1 MKVRLQKFMA
11 DCGVAARRKCEQ
23 LILEG
28 QVRVNG
34 EVPMKLPVLIDPEK
48 DTITVGDDIVEALQP
63 EKPVYL
69 LLYKPKGVL
78 VTRNDPADR
87 KTVHELLPGVTAR
100 LFPVGRLDM
109 DSRGL
114 VLMTNDGELANAI
127 SHPRYGVEKTYVV
140 TVDARLTAE
149 AVERVRKGIWLG
161 SPDGGRA
168 IRAEGFTLRV
178 LSRQRGK
185 TILEVKIAEGK
196 NREFRRVLARFGYRV
211 NDMFRVA
218 IAEKI
223 TAAGLNP
230 GESRPLSPKELQ
242 WLRTV
247 SSPDYHDQKRQATQK
262 WFERKEMEKER
273 KRLEKQPSEKAA
285 PRPTASAG
293 RRPPRQYAAGSG
305 DKARSGHRR

>member
-34 EVPMKLPVLIDPEK
+34 QVPVKLPVLIDPEK

-273 KRLEKQPSEKAA
+273 KRLEKQPPEKAA
-285 PRPTASAG
+285 PHPSASAG
-293 RRPPRQYAAGSG
+293 RGPSRKYGAGSG
-305 DKARSGHRR
+305 GKARSGHRR

>member
-23 LILEG
+23 LIMEG

-34 EVPMKLPVLIDPEK
+34 QVPMKLPVLIDPQK
-48 DTITVGDDIVEALQP
+48 DTITVGDDVVEALQP

-140 TVDARLTAE
+140 TVDARLTPE
-149 AVERVRKGIWLG
+149 AVEQVRKGIWLG
-161 SPDGGRA
+161 APDGGRA
-168 IRAEGFTLRV
+168 IRAEGFALRV

-211 NDMFRVA
+211 HDMFRVA
-218 IAEKI
+218 IGEKI

-230 GESRPLSPKELQ
+230 GEFRPLSPKEVQ

-247 SSPDYHDQKRQATQK
+247 SSPEYHDQQRQATQK
-262 WFERKEMEKER
+262 WYERKEMEKER
-273 KRLEKQPSEKAA
+273 KRLEKQSVEKAA
-285 PRPTASAG
+285 LSRPTSAATRPAG
-293 RRPPRQYAAGSG
+293 RFAAGKG
-305 DKARSGHRR
+305 RNVRRAHPR

>member
-1 MKVRLQKFMA
+1 MLVRLQKFMG

-34 EVPMKLPVLIDPEK
+34 QVPQKMPVLIDPQK
-48 DTITVGDDIVEALQP
+48 DIITVGDDIVEALKP
-63 EKPVYL
+63 EKQVYL
-69 LLYKPKGVL
+69 LLYKPKGIL
-78 VTRNDPADR
+78 VTHNDPAAR
-87 KTVHELLPGVTAR
+87 KTVHELLRGVTAR

-140 TVDARLTAE
+140 TVDARLSVE
-149 AVERVRKGIWLG
+149 AVERIRKGIWLG
-161 SPDGGRA
+161 APHGVRA
-168 IRAEGFTLRV
+168 QRADGFTLRV
-178 LSRQRGK
+178 LSRERDK

-211 NDMFRVA
+211 SDMFRVA
-218 IAEKI
+218 IAGKI
-223 TAAGLNP
+223 TAAGLSP
-230 GESRPLSPKELQ
+230 GEFRPLSPKELQ

-247 SSPDYHDQKRQATQK
+247 SAPDYHDQKRQATQK
-262 WFERKEMEKER
+262 WYERKEMEKER
-273 KRLEKQPSEKAA
+273 KRLQPHSAVDISRVAPAA
-285 PRPTASAG
+285 RATK
-293 RRPPRQYAAGSG
+293 GS
-305 DKARSGHRR
+305 RS